1 MFRKVTALSFLL
13 VFCMG
18 AAVSLSCVRMRK
30 GDVGRYRKLV
40 KESVELRSK
49 RALERHPAHQLRH
62 GVQKDIWTPKAN
74 ERSHFRLRSEGSEL
88 IIQQK
93 KDKFEATESLQNLE
107 CCVQEEIDLANQTQQ
122 VRFVT
127 AELGTY
133 FFPNHQFLANEVSI
147 LFYDLPGAEL
157 PQVMPDAHPF
167 LKGHAKEASFSAGGK
182 TANFTAYELQAQ
194 FDPLQRSR

>member
-1 MFRKVTALSFLL
+1 MFRKIISLSLL
-13 VFCMG
+13 FVFCIG
-18 AAVSLSCVRMRK
+18 AGVSFSCVRLRK

-62 GVQKDIWTPKAN
+62 GVQKDIWTPKGN

-107 CCVQEEIDLANQTQQ
+107 CCVQEEVDLANQTQQ

-127 AELGTY
+127 AEQGTY

-147 LFYDLPGAEL
+147 LFYDLLGSEL
-157 PQVMPDAHPF
+157 PQIKPDSEPF
-167 LKGHAKEASFSAGGK
+167 LKGRAKEASFNAGGK
-182 TANFTAYELQAQ
+182 TASFTAYELKAQ
-194 FDPLQRSR
+194 FDPLQRAP